1 MTHMSSPEE
10 AAHDLLARAF
20 AAQPG
25 EVFPDSADLDVSK
38 RGADLLVSAK
48 LAKFADDGR
57 TQIALTNAG
66 KYWAL
71 NGGYLGFLKEE
82 PMAGG
87 GGGRG
92 RNPELEEARLTLMR
106 LRLNTFWWSFG
117 ISIAG
122 FLISIVSLI
131 VAFSLG
137 GRLFGP

>member
-1 MTHMSSPEE
+1 MTTPEH
-10 AAHDLLARAF
+10 AAHALLERAAHASPADIFSDDVDLENAKA
-20 AAQPG
+20 
-25 EVFPDSADLDVSK
+25 
-38 RGADLLVSAK
+38 GADLLVAAK
-48 LAKFADDGR
+48 LAKFSDDGR

-66 KYWAL
+66 RYWAL
-71 NGGYLGFLKEE
+71 HGGYFALLKEE
-82 PMAGG
+82 PAGS

-92 RNPELEEARLTLMR
+92 RNPELEEARLMLMR

-122 FLISIVSLI
+122 FIISIISLI

>member
-1 MTHMSSPEE
+1 MTPEE
-10 AAHDLLARAF
+10 IAHDLLARAMAEPEAEIF
-20 AAQPG
+20 MDG
-25 EVFPDSADLDVSK
+25 SELESAK
-38 RGADLLVSAK
+38 RGADLLVTAK

-57 TQIALTNAG
+57 TKLAITNAG
-66 KYWAL
+66 RYWAL
-71 NGGYLGFLKEE
+71 HGGFFAFLREE
-82 PMAGG
+82 PAG

-122 FLISIVSLI
+122 FLISIVSLT

-137 GRLFGP
+137 GRLLGP

>member
-1 MTHMSSPEE
+1 MSSPEE
-10 AAHDLLARAF
+10 SAHDLLARAF
-20 AAQPG
+20 AASPA
-25 EVFPDSADLDVSK
+25 EVFADGADLDISK

-48 LAKFADDGR
+48 LAKFPDDGR

-71 NGGYLGFLKEE
+71 NGGYLVFLKEE
-82 PMAGG
+82 PIGGG
-87 GGGRG
+87 GGGRN

-106 LRLNTFWWSFG
+106 MRLNTFWWSFG

-137 GRLFGP
+137 GRLLGP

>member
-1 MTHMSSPEE
+1 MTPEH
-10 AAHDLLARAF
+10 AADDLLLRATQ
-20 AAQPG
+20 ASPA
-25 EVFPDSADLDVSK
+25 EVFPDGADLDTAK
-38 RGADLLVSAK
+38 AGADLLVSAK

-57 TQIALTNAG
+57 TQLAPTNAG
-66 KYWAL
+66 RYWAL
-71 NGGYLGFLKEE
+71 HGGYLAFLKEE
-82 PMAGG
+82 PIGGG

-122 FLISIVSLI
+122 FVISIVSLA

-137 GRLFGP
+137 GRLVGP

>member
-1 MTHMSSPEE
+1 MTTPEHAAHALLERAAVSSP
-10 AAHDLLARAF
+10 ADVF
-20 AAQPG
+20 ADG
-25 EVFPDSADLDVSK
+25 NDLDLAK
-38 RGADLLVSAK
+38 NGADILVNAK

-57 TQIALTNAG
+57 TQVTITNAG
-66 KYWAL
+66 RYWAL
-71 NGGYLGFLKEE
+71 HGGYLGFLKEE
-82 PMAGG
+82 PIGA

-122 FLISIVSLI
+122 FLISIISLI

-137 GRLFGP
+137 GRLAGF